1 MPETYP
7 AWGRKRSLHGDI
19 YQLKWVM
26 LLLKR
31 AVDVGYSFRLATEME
46 SAAGF
51 DDIVFKDEQNK
62 KIRKFIQIKHKQN
75 ECEKIGV
82 GKLLSKDKSGEFSL
96 AKYFVPYLKIKNNQ
110 DFADGDLKDF
120 TICTNIGFDLAQS
133 TTQNTIKKLKAKT
146 SGPNKGIE
154 IAVEVIST
162 SDIFFKY
169 GGTRYKFSCTHDNM
183 ISIVQPAFKS
193 AVKEAI
199 EELEKEI
206 KELQGK
212 SDQNSKRKLERN
224 QVWQREFER
233 MTNEGKL
240 EENIR
245 EFFDKLVFAVDQPN
259 EIKLAEIIENELG
272 KEFNNIDK
280 KNVYGRFLVEVLDW
294 MKAREGKFLSHE
306 EINEFF
312 EKIREE
318 ILGAVWFGIIEPVA
332 SFTGRGRVLT
342 ALHNVLQRSAKKQ
355 AVISQVASISGLGG
369 VGKSELARKYAY
381 KYGKDYY
388 GNVIWISAEN
398 SKTMESSFLDLAKD
412 DKLGISPQDKYGND
426 KMIETIVKETYA
438 FFARR
443 GRKSLFIFD
452 NAEGYKDI
460 SKFLPLSLDNKP
472 YILITSRNKDWG
484 ISEDEGEIKTIQ
496 LGVFKETEALKFVK
510 RALNIR
516 NNLQD
521 EEIKNLTEELQ
532 YFPLALKQAVAY
544 INEKNVVLSYRGKEK
559 IGVSDYL
566 KKYEEEAEKLL
577 DFESKY
583 GGDRYTKTTFITWKI
598 TIDAIAQKECGFEA
612 LSILEI
618 MAYLA
623 PDKIHIE
630 EIFSKLIADDEEK
643 LWNAVKLLDRYS
655 MIDLKEGVA
664 NIHRLVQKVTE
675 LNLQKE
681 GREEEV
687 LRKALELINS
697 GNIVKDSTIHV
708 ASVWGYASKHSGL
721 IDDFYFD
728 SVYTYQEISYTEIS
742 TPLHLLAENGNYK
755 AIKALLTHIEK
766 EHSSSF
772 NNVINARKNY
782 GRTALHVAAKN
793 GKLYVVKYLISKG
806 IDINS
811 RDEAEWTPLMSAVYG
826 GELNT
831 VRYLIDVG
839 ADINAKS
846 RLCSTSLHFAA
857 DSGELD
863 IVKCLVFKGAN
874 VNAKNIDCRT
884 PLHFAAD
891 NGNLSVIKYL
901 IRKGADINAED
912 EYANIPLYFAIR
924 NRKLEIVKYLVDKT
938 DINNKYNDTL
948 LHLAVCSG
956 ELDVAK
962 YLVSRGVDINAKSK
976 FLPLHLSSLRGLNIV
991 GYFVKKVASAEGGYY
1006 ETPLHYA
1013 VFHGNLEI
1021 TEYLIEKGADVNA
1034 RNRNSDTPLHL
1045 AAMNGNVDIAKI
1057 LLKHNADVNAKNN
1070 EGKTAL
1076 DYATNNNHQE
1086 LVELLL
1092 AHGAFREY

>member
-1 MPETYP
+1 MPKFYP
-7 AWGRKRSLHGDI
+7 TGGAKNFAHGID
-19 YQLKWVM
+19 YQRA
-26 LLLKR
+26 LLLLLLAS
-31 AVDVGYSFRLATEME
+31 AVNNGSPFYLGTEVR
-46 SAAGF
+46 SASSF
-51 DDIVFKDEQNK
+51 DDIVLLCEINK
-62 KIRKFIQIKHKQN
+62 SNGTGKEKVWRFLQIKHKRDVH
-75 ECEKIGV
+75 EKISLDDLLMQ
-82 GKLLSKDKSGEFSL
+82 GKNSKFGLPKYLVAYLKIENSAEFSDGR
-96 AKYFVPYLKIKNNQ
+96 KYFVIATNGNFDSESLASKNILITKI
-110 DFADGDLKDF
+110 DTEDEFL
-120 TICTNIGFDLAQS
+120 NIGNS
-133 TTQNTIKKLKAKT
+133 
-146 SGPNKGIE
+146 
-154 IAVEVIST
+154 
-162 SDIFFKY
+162 
-169 GGTRYKFSCTHDNM
+169 TRYKFDSSIIQYLRKNM
-183 ISIVQPAFKS
+183 DFIKGEVGRDVSD
-193 AVKEAI
+193 
-199 EELEKEI
+199 EE
-206 KELQGK
+206 
-212 SDQNSKRKLERN
+212 
-224 QVWQREFER
+224 
-233 MTNEGKL
+233 
-240 EENIR
+240 IR
-245 EFFDKLVFAVDQPN
+245 EFLNNLMFVVNLPSEDEL
-259 EIKLAEIIENELG
+259 IEIIGNRLCAEL
-272 KEFNNIDK
+272 NNVDK
-280 KNVYGRFLVEVLDW
+280 KNFVNRGLEVVRNW
-294 MKAREGKFLSHE
+294 MNKKEGKFLSHE

-318 ILGAVWFGIIEPVA
+318 ILGAIWFGIIEPVA
-332 SFTGRGRVLT
+332 SFTGRSSELK
-342 ALHNVLQRSAKKQ
+342 ASHDALQRSTIKQ
-355 AVISQVASISGLGG
+355 AVISQVATISGLGG

-496 LGVFKETEALKFVK
+496 LGIFKETEALKFVK

-623 PDKIHIE
+623 PDKIRIK

-643 LWNAVKLLDRYS
+643 LWSAVELLDRYS

-687 LRKALELINS
+687 LRKALELVNS
-697 GNIVKDSTIHV
+697 GDLAIDNFIHV
-708 ASVWGYASKHSGL
+708 ASIWGYASNHGRL
-721 IDDFYFD
+721 IDDFYFY
-728 SVYTYQEISYTEIS
+728 SSYICRGALFIRKV
-742 TPLHLLAENGNYK
+742 TPLHLLADSGDYK
-755 AIKALLTHIEK
+755 AISTIVTHIERHYPDK
-766 EHSSSF
+766 LVRTVNIED
-772 NNVINARKNY
+772 NY
-782 GRTALHVAAKN
+782 GKTPLHIAARSGSLN
-793 GKLYVVKYLISKG
+793 IVKYLVNKS
-806 IDINS
+806 
-811 RDEAEWTPLMSAVYG
+811 
-826 GELNT
+826 
-831 VRYLIDVG
+831 
-839 ADINAKS
+839 ADINAKDKYDN
-846 RLCSTSLHFAA
+846 TPLHLAA

-863 IVKCLVFKGAN
+863 IVKYLIIKDNNINAEGERGWTPLHIA
-874 VNAKNIDCRT
+874 AKNGELNMVEYLVKKYANIDAKDNYGGTPLHLAAYVGELGIVEYLINEDAHVDARDEHYRT
-884 PLHFAAD
+884 PLFFAAES
-891 NGNLSVIKYL
+891 GKL
-901 IRKGADINAED
+901 NA
-912 EYANIPLYFAIR
+912 
-924 NRKLEIVKYLVDKT
+924 VK
-938 DINNKYNDTL
+938 
-948 LHLAVCSG
+948 C
-956 ELDVAK
+956 
-962 YLVSRGVDINAKSK
+962 
-976 FLPLHLSSLRGLNIV
+976 
-991 GYFVKKVASAEGGYY
+991 
-1006 ETPLHYA
+1006 
-1013 VFHGNLEI
+1013 
-1021 TEYLIEKGADVNA
+1021 LIEKGADVNA
-1034 RNRNSDTPLHL
+1034 RDEYDAVPLHLAVYIATFSRDLRMVEYMIKKGASINAKNKNGETPLHYSVSFGSYSSYNIVEYLIQENADVNTKDENGNTPLHL

-1076 DYATNNNHQE
+1076 YCAAECNHQD

-1092 AHGAFREY
+1092 THDESVEVA